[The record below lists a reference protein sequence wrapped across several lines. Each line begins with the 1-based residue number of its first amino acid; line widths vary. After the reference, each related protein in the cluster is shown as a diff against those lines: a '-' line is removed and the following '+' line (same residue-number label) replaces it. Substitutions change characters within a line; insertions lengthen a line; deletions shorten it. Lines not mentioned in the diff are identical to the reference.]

1 MVDAVLAFTVLVLAT
16 AIALLFAMVGELA
29 SRVPE
34 FSRAINRDQLRPV
47 EGAKIGHVPAS
58 WPAPLGRLANDDNAL
73 LLVLS
78 SACASCEEVGRQL
91 HNEAPNT
98 GLAIVISCGSR
109 ETGEAFVT
117 RHDLRSHD
125 HFIDVGGNWV
135 RGEFGVMV
143 SPAGLV
149 LRRGRLESA
158 LIVQELK
165 SVVQLMS
172 ERSPIPENIGGV
184 IA

>member
-1 MVDAVLAFTVLVLAT
+1 MVDVVVAFTMLVLAA

-34 FSRAINRDQLRPV
+34 FNRAINRDPLRPV
-47 EGAKIGHVPAS
+47 EGAKLGHVPAS
-58 WPAPLGRLANDDNAL
+58 WPAALGNLAADENAL

-78 SACASCEEVGRQL
+78 SACASCEDVGRQL
-91 HNEAPNT
+91 HNVAPNP
-98 GLAIVISCGSR
+98 GVALLVSCGSR
-109 ETGEAFVT
+109 ETGEAFVA
-117 RHDLRSHD
+117 RHDLKSID

-143 SPAGLV
+143 SPAGLL

-158 LIVQELK
+158 LIVQDLK
-165 SVVQLMS
+165 SVFKLMS
-172 ERSPIPENIGGV
+172 EPSPIPEHIGGV